1 VVLPIPLDAAPPPAG
16 LTILGVLISD
26 ATGQQVGLGAEFV
39 SAFLTQTG
47 LPVARRFMYRTED
60 RKIAGPVPL
69 LWRIKGDF
77 WGADFA
83 TTATIPETFAPGLYQ
98 LTALLQLDGSLD
110 FKGEPIEGQFTTA
123 PTGCCEASLGNFTVG
138 AAAPTRLAATI
149 LADVLD
155 QGSRGGVRAAQDEG
169 AFDISSR
176 VATRH
181 DPVVARLDGFGRPW
195 TYRLEPYLPM
205 LGAVDREPPAVP
217 PILFDFSSSELTV
230 TVARPDGRT
239 DRLGPAPLSHH
250 GFRVP
255 SVPTDCFRE
264 GGISTGGHLSGLI
277 QLQSAPGIFSYEFP
291 MDGDYIVNLSGRVAD
306 YGGRMYEIS
315 GDYKVTVANSLK
327 ISPTLLPG
335 TPFEVSDSL
344 APALLVTP
352 AVPADVTYTITH
364 AAADGSITRQV
375 FTGSANRHGWWDGD
389 GDTLTFSTEGE
400 YRIDIEARHETA
412 EGALW
417 AGRMRFGG
425 VVASP
430 NSPIVLHGRRGGEGG
445 GFHAN
450 SLPPPWFL
458 QTDFDPDPEHQG
470 HLFAPFFGGDI
481 QWGVTDRIGDAA
493 ISFRTSIQLR
503 NTDHSLV
510 ERAKEQFLQFGEPL
524 NDHLSME
531 QLVSAGQVTLGTF
544 QDAGSGLS
552 GMHPGD
558 IGLWAYVYTSAQRP
572 EVRVREYI
580 EGGEVG
586 SAYWGFNDAFHMQS
600 GNGPEGD
607 LPGEFKFL
615 YAGAVVRD
623 DASGEGLY
631 AIYGSGWVLT
641 PDEDPR
647 HARVFPPFQGAA
659 GGPSGGPL
667 FTVHGREIEMFF
679 LPLAVRPGAMLEV
692 GDVFRMAGPI
702 MPTLPSLV
710 SYTVSAP
717 DGTVRTFQGRANA
730 IGYYYEPGHDFKV
743 DQPGLWTVRLTVTH
757 DGMTS
762 AGPVEEP
769 LPTGSVLSPDGATYT
784 FVVTDSESG
793 RLAIQTDLENVPPS
807 SWYCHRIQQAY
818 FQAAVPASMEIERA
832 HVTVT
837 MPGTVLVDEDVEVDS
852 WGIRWELDA
861 QVLNTLA
868 SNFDF
873 NPGIADTVTVTFSVE
888 GTIDGKPAHRA
899 GSIVTHGSRL
909 AGASTN
915 RTASTG
921 AG

>member
-1 VVLPIPLDAAPPPAG
+1 
-16 LTILGVLISD
+16 
-26 ATGQQVGLGAEFV
+26 
-39 SAFLTQTG
+39 
-47 LPVARRFMYRTED
+47 
-60 RKIAGPVPL
+60 
-69 LWRIKGDF
+69 
-77 WGADFA
+77 
-83 TTATIPETFAPGLYQ
+83 
-98 LTALLQLDGSLD
+98 
-110 FKGEPIEGQFTTA
+110 
-123 PTGCCEASLGNFTVG
+123 
-138 AAAPTRLAATI
+138 
-149 LADVLD
+149 
-155 QGSRGGVRAAQDEG
+155 
-169 AFDISSR
+169 
-176 VATRH
+176 
-181 DPVVARLDGFGRPW
+181 
-195 TYRLEPYLPM
+195 
-205 LGAVDREPPAVP
+205 
-217 PILFDFSSSELTV
+217 
-230 TVARPDGRT
+230 
-239 DRLGPAPLSHH
+239 
-250 GFRVP
+250 
-255 SVPTDCFRE
+255 
-264 GGISTGGHLSGLI
+264 
-277 QLQSAPGIFSYEFP
+277 
-291 MDGDYIVNLSGRVAD
+291 
-306 YGGRMYEIS
+306 
-315 GDYKVTVANSLK
+315 
-327 ISPTLLPG
+327 
-335 TPFEVSDSL
+335 
-344 APALLVTP
+344 
-352 AVPADVTYTITH
+352 
-364 AAADGSITRQV
+364 
-375 FTGSANRHGWWDGD
+375 
-389 GDTLTFSTEGE
+389 
-400 YRIDIEARHETA
+400 
-412 EGALW
+412 
-417 AGRMRFGG
+417 MRFGG

-524 NDHLSME
+524 SDHLSME